1 MIWEIFRNIQYDVY
15 YKAIFVVF
23 SVILILSI
31 FLETKGIPNE
41 KIQMLAITAVLYSFV
56 AWFTNDVIRLWQGQ
70 LNELR
75 ARIDIDYMGNLKKVT
90 VLNAGLF
97 FVFLVV
103 FLYIFWVY

>member
-1 MIWEIFRNIQYDVY
+1 MVWEIFKNLQYDVF

-31 FLETKGIPNE
+31 FLETKGISNE

-56 AWFTNDVIRLWQGQ
+56 AWFTNDIIRLWQGQ

-75 ARIDIDYMGNLKKVT
+75 ATIDVDYMGNLKKVT
-90 VLNAGLF
+90 VLNVGLF
-97 FVFLVV
+97 FIFFVA
-103 FLYIFWVY
+103 FLYIFWNY